1 LNANLSKPVLK
12 PVAARADYQLAA
24 PLRHG
29 LSIAAATTGFD
40 RFSESP
46 DVMDVTKIDGSSQLD
61 PPSASSACTPPFTT
75 PSTFNA
81 ISSPDLHYGSSE
93 PKLPHSGKGL
103 SQRMTLGDFWLSMRA
118 RQRCRD
124 KALEKVGVELTI
136 AGPVKARRLRQRAH
150 LIFDL
155 LTPRDNRRSRRDLAR
170 DRRLGSLF
178 SGVGGR
184 LAGGVLRLLALTLP
198 TYPAVFLNCRRAIA
212 T

>member
-1 LNANLSKPVLK
+1 
-12 PVAARADYQLAA
+12 
-24 PLRHG
+24 
-29 LSIAAATTGFD
+29 
-40 RFSESP
+40 
-46 DVMDVTKIDGSSQLD
+46 
-61 PPSASSACTPPFTT
+61 
-75 PSTFNA
+75 
-81 ISSPDLHYGSSE
+81 
-93 PKLPHSGKGL
+93 
-103 SQRMTLGDFWLSMRA
+103 MTLGEFWLSMRA

>member
-1 LNANLSKPVLK
+1 LSPAAGLNANLSKPVLK

-24 PLRHG
+24 PLRHLRHG

-93 PKLPHSGKGL
+93 PKLPHSGKVL
-103 SQRMTLGDFWLSMRA
+103 SQRYDAWR
-118 RQRCRD
+118 
-124 KALEKVGVELTI
+124 V
-136 AGPVKARRLRQRAH
+136 
-150 LIFDL
+150 
-155 LTPRDNRRSRRDLAR
+155 
-170 DRRLGSLF
+170 
-178 SGVGGR
+178 
-184 LAGGVLRLLALTLP
+184 LALDACSAALP
-198 TYPAVFLNCRRAIA
+198 
-212 T
+212 